1 MPLENIP
8 CGCLKLEGEDGV
20 IRVAYLTNV
29 ATLGAKVAAEH
40 VIRSMLHQPA
50 QKVYIL
56 ALCYLTKKKLKKIQ
70 MPICRYFKVA
80 DPICNRSG
88 PEGYLSQVLDTVQVV

>member
-40 VIRSMLHQPA
+40 VIRGMLHQPA

-56 ALCYLTKKKLKKIQ
+56 ALCYLTKKK
-70 MPICRYFKVA
+70 F
-80 DPICNRSG
+80 
-88 PEGYLSQVLDTVQVV
+88 